1 MATRSSILAWTI
13 PWTEKPG
20 RLQSMGSQRIGHDL
34 ATEQLSNKGP
44 VGQYQKYS
52 YFSLV
57 STHMENSRIVLYGLK
72 TRMDIERYVITYV
85 INLTE
90 LIVCENNP

>member
-1 MATRSSILAWTI
+1 
-13 PWTEKPG
+13 
-20 RLQSMGSQRIGHDL
+20 
-34 ATEQLSNKGP
+34 
-44 VGQYQKYS
+44 
-52 YFSLV
+52 
-57 STHMENSRIVLYGLK
+57 MENSRIVLYGLK